1 MTNEQMA
8 TAELLATGGAFVT
21 TLDDIKKLISTRDE
35 HIAQLEAERDALA
48 AALEPFVRFA
58 KQVSSSPN
66 WVPDGCPV
74 NVDPGG
80 ISDLAVGAFRRAEQA
95 LADPAALLAAR
106 DARMKREGKMEA
118 LRGLPPKH
126 ERLFGSL
133 EYIRGWNG
141 YREKVDA
148 ALDALEKEGR
158 NDG

>member
-8 TAELLATGGAFVT
+8 TAELLATGQAFVT
-21 TLDDIKKLISTRDE
+21 TLDDIKKLISTRDAR
-35 HIAQLEAERDALA
+35 IAELEAERDALA

-95 LADPAALLAAR
+95 LADPAPFLDAR
-106 DARMKREGKMEA
+106 DAQMKRAGALEA
-118 LRGLPPKH
+118 LKKAYDDANVAG
-126 ERLFGSL
+126 GSL
-133 EYIRGWNG
+133 YQT
-141 YREKVDA
+141 VHA
-148 ALDALEKEGR
+148 AIDALEQEGR
-158 NDG
+158 RDG